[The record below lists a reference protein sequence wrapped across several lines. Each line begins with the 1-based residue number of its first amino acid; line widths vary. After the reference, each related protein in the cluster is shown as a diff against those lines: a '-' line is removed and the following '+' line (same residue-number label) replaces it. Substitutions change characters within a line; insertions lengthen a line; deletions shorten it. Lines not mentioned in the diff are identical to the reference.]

1 MSVVADGWASIEDVE
16 QELGMKLGERGD
28 YVAVK
33 SAEVGDAL
41 LAGERPDRSDVEE
54 LRATLDE
61 IARALAAIEE
71 MEEAVDG
78 RALPVDE

>member
-16 QELGMKLGERGD
+16 EELGMKLGERGD

-33 SAEVGDAL
+33 AAEVGDEL
-41 LAGERPDRSDVEE
+41 LAGERPDRREVEE

-61 IARALAAIEE
+61 IARALAT
-71 MEEAVDG
+71 
-78 RALPVDE
+78 VDELEDVDETRFRE

>member
-1 MSVVADGWASIEDVE
+1 MSVVGDGWQSIEDVQE
-16 QELGMKLGERGD
+16 ELGVRLGERGD

-41 LAGERPDRSDVEE
+41 LAGERPDRSEVEE

-61 IARALAAIEE
+61 IAQALATIEE
-71 MEEAVDG
+71 LED
-78 RALPVDE
+78 VDELPRTR

>member
-41 LAGERPDRSDVEE
+41 LEGERPDRRDVEE

-61 IARALAAIEE
+61 IARALATIEE